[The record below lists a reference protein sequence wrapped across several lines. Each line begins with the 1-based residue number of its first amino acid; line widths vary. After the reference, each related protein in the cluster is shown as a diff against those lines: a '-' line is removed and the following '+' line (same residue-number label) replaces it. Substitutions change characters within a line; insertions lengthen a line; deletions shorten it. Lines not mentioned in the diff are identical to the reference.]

1 VSSLHTG
8 GLSDW
13 RAAATPAAWAAAWA
27 RVPSLAPPGPCFRA
41 HTCIPAAPQLWTR
54 EGARGWSRGGGS
66 GGGARLQAAGG
77 AAPLFLGLHGE
88 GRHKRLHDFD
98 DHLNDLS
105 KRAPGPPRYTTCSMM
120 RHCGI
125 VAGGFCGLQ
134 KCDAACRA
142 LAHTSGPLVS
152 AVYAKARKH

>member
-1 VSSLHTG
+1 M
-8 GLSDW
+8 
-13 RAAATPAAWAAAWA
+13 A
-27 RVPSLAPPGPCFRA
+27 VPTPPGPCYGA
-41 HTCIPAAPQLWTR
+41 PTCSPVAPQLWTR

-105 KRAPGPPRYTTCSMM
+105 KRAPAQPRNATLKHDALL
-120 RHCGI
+120 RLCGWG
-125 VAGGFCGLQ
+125 VAGSRSAMQHAMLQ
-134 KCDAACRA
+134 LTPAGPRFLLHVPR
-142 LAHTSGPLVS
+142 LATINGASS
-152 AVYAKARKH
+152 